1 MTSDYISG
9 DDTKWQIVCD
19 RLEIERSVL
28 RYQALCEYLTNR
40 ISKAVGLKTYLNCI
54 SSRLICDVIQ
64 LLTGEQ
70 LTASNLC
77 TYKQHGI
84 DIVGVVAKKLSL
96 PVVNGI
102 NCKVKLTENSE
113 LVISPT
119 PGAPSQALRT
129 LMEHRGISVR
139 DILYQQWSANGD
151 YQVGDKRNWP
161 SPKLLNLLSQ
171 YPSLIVQAPV
181 SHDTPV
187 RHGRLLK
194 YLGRTL
200 SSLQP
205 NAINQPALEL
215 IIHEFCLQDLKSP
228 RQIRAW
234 LPSVGFIKNIQ
245 YVEKLTSEIRQSP
258 YFYIKNVYPH
268 KIAKIGSADR
278 SNQRVKADDLGVIIA
293 LNSRPEN
300 GDALRIES
308 IVRREL
314 AKCHIYP
321 IDGKKDHYAMQLI
334 ELAALVLN
342 ILANKKSLHP
352 LLNSIT
358 ATCLPRQ

>member
-1 MTSDYISG
+1 
-9 DDTKWQIVCD
+9 
-19 RLEIERSVL
+19 
-28 RYQALCEYLTNR
+28 
-40 ISKAVGLKTYLNCI
+40 
-54 SSRLICDVIQ
+54 
-64 LLTGEQ
+64 
-70 LTASNLC
+70 
-77 TYKQHGI
+77 
-84 DIVGVVAKKLSL
+84 
-96 PVVNGI
+96 
-102 NCKVKLTENSE
+102 
-113 LVISPT
+113 
-119 PGAPSQALRT
+119 
-129 LMEHRGISVR
+129 MEHRGISVR

-321 IDGKKDHYAMQLI
+321 IDGKKTTMQC
-334 ELAALVLN
+334 N
-342 ILANKKSLHP
+342 
-352 LLNSIT
+352 
-358 ATCLPRQ
+358 